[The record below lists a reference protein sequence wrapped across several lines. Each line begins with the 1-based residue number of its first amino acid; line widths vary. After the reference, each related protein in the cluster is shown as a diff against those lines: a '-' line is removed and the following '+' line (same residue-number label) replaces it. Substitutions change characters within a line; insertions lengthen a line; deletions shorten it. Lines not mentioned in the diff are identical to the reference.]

1 MKQVN
6 KEQLSKII
14 NTLRGIEGDLYKIDE
29 DQNTS
34 TSESLH
40 IQKGINNLNQICD
53 SLYKALECSE

>member
-34 TSESLH
+34 TPESLH